1 MRVTY
6 SALELS
12 LLEPITFDGDQG
24 TLRLVVTANGRRG
37 KAWVPVDGIKCG
49 RTDVEYIAL
58 VDDDGGP
65 VPRTQSI
72 SSDVSTGFS
81 LKLKIKAKGKL
92 FVFAQGALLITVP
105 CGTHKPFFLL
115 LW

>member
-1 MRVTY
+1 MPFDVLPLKVYWHGKTLPFTGMTLNFGDETRHLT
-6 SALELS
+6 S

-65 VPRTQSI
+65 VGDLHVIFTFKPR
-72 SSDVSTGFS
+72 
-81 LKLKIKAKGKL
+81 
-92 FVFAQGALLITVP
+92 
-105 CGTHKPFFLL
+105 
-115 LW
+115 